1 MPDVLSAQ
9 DAAIWWVQSPEAPLW
24 IGAVAIFD
32 AGALRTGNGTID
44 IELLR
49 RHVTSALD
57 TFPRFRQ
64 RLIEL
69 PLGQG
74 LAWVDDEGFEVAG
87 HVHLLDLP
95 APGGADELRTFVG
108 TLLERPLSSARPLWD
123 LWVVDG
129 LEGDRVAL
137 IPQANHALADGMA
150 LIEFALSLLSF
161 ESQPAGATHPDDQPE
176 EGRWKPAPAPNPLI
190 DLAAATVERTKHQL
204 VALGKLAAAAVDP
217 KTIASAVS
225 GLARAARSGISLA
238 ADLPITRPV
247 GAHRNMAWTA
257 LAWDELDQVKRSTGV
272 TLNDVLL
279 AVTTGAVAYYLD
291 RLDEPK
297 EGRSPQL
304 LIPVSAPHPA
314 GQPTSNSFEFFLTDM
329 PIATV
334 DPLER
339 LRRIHANTSR
349 QKDSTQTGLMPL
361 IFSIADLLPP
371 AVLRAA
377 APPILRHQP
386 FANTVVT
393 NMPGSRD
400 PLYLLGAPMTEVY
413 PFICGIGNLAVVI
426 GVVSYGD
433 QLGIGITVD
442 RDLVPD
448 VDILVK
454 GVQLAAAELLDAT
467 AFENRP

>member
-32 AGALRTGNGTID
+32 ARPLRTEAGTID

-49 RHVTSALD
+49 RHVSGALD
-57 TFPRFRQ
+57 AFPRFRQ
-64 RLIEL
+64 RLIGL

-74 LAWVDDEGFEVAG
+74 LAWVDDDMFEVAD
-87 HVHLLDLP
+87 HVHLTDLP
-95 APGGADELRTFVG
+95 TPGGEADLRTFIG

-161 ESQPAGATHPDDQPE
+161 ESQPGGPTHPDGQPE
-176 EGRWKPAPAPNPLI
+176 GDGWKPTPPPNPLK
-190 DLAAATVERTKHQL
+190 DLAAGAVERTKHQL

-217 KTIASAVS
+217 KTIASAAS
-225 GLARAARSGISLA
+225 SLARAARSGITLA

-247 GAHRNMAWTA
+247 GAHRNMVWTA

-279 AVTTGAVAYYLD
+279 AVTTGAVAHYLD
-291 RLDEPK
+291 QLEEPR
-297 EGRSPQL
+297 EGRSPRL

-329 PIATV
+329 PVATV

-339 LRRIHANTSR
+339 LRLIHADTTR
-349 QKDSTQTGLMPL
+349 QKGSTQTGLMPL
-361 IFSIADLLPP
+361 IFSIADLVPP
-371 AVLRAA
+371 AVLRVA

-400 PLYLLGAPMTEVY
+400 LLYLLGARMTEVY

-448 VDILVK
+448 VDVLVE
-454 GVQLAAAELLDAT
+454 GVQLAAAELLA
-467 AFENRP
+467 AAAAGA

>member
-9 DAAIWWVQSPEAPLW
+9 DAAIWWVQSPDAPLW
-24 IGAVAIFD
+24 IGAVAIFE
-32 AGALRTGNGTID
+32 AGPLRTVAGPID
-44 IELLR
+44 IERLR
-49 RHVTSALD
+49 RHVAGALD
-57 TFPRFRQ
+57 AFPRFRQ
-64 RLIEL
+64 RLITL

-74 LAWVDDEGFEVAG
+74 LAWIDDERFEVAD
-87 HVHLLDLP
+87 HVHLIDLP
-95 APGGADELRTFVG
+95 VPGGAAELRTFVG
-108 TLLERPLSSARPLWD
+108 TLLELPVSSARPLWD

-137 IPQANHALADGMA
+137 IPQANHARTDGMA

-161 ESQPAGATHPDDQPE
+161 ESQPGGVAHPDEQPGRE
-176 EGRWKPAPAPNPLI
+176 RWKPTPQPNPLKA
-190 DLAAATVERTKHQL
+190 LVTGAVERTRHQV
-204 VALGKLAAAAVDP
+204 VAIGKLAAAVVDP
-217 KTIASAVS
+217 KTIASAAS

-247 GAHRNMAWTA
+247 GTHRNMVWTA
-257 LAWDELDQVKRSTGV
+257 LPWDELGQVKRSAGV

-279 AVTTGAVAYYLD
+279 AIITGAVAHYLHQ
-291 RLDEPK
+291 LDESRESRRP
-297 EGRSPQL
+297 RL

-329 PIATV
+329 PVATE

-339 LRRIHANTSR
+339 LRLIHADTKK
-349 QKDSTQTGLMPL
+349 QKGSTQAGLMPL

-400 PLYLLGAPMTEVY
+400 PLYLLGSRMTEVY

-442 RDLVPD
+442 PDLIPD
-448 VDILVK
+448 VDVLVE
-454 GVQLAAAELLDAT
+454 GVQLAAAELLTAT
-467 AFENRP
+467 ASENRR